1 MPFHAGKKALTLNQL
16 AGAWATMLQ
25 EKRKRKRLIKM
36 YRHIPKIT
44 LNGTVMI
51 INILSTKGVLER

>member
-1 MPFHAGKKALTLNQL
+1 
-16 AGAWATMLQ
+16 MLQ